1 MSPQKQLAQKLNAAF
16 STGPRSTEGKAKSS
30 QNRVS
35 HGLCSTKH
43 AIHVS
48 QRPEFERHY
57 NEMLAALA
65 PVGAEEAQLAEAI
78 ILDQYRMIRARELE
92 NEIFVKGIADAK
104 DQCFPSAETWAKNSK
119 DLALL
124 TLYSQRIHR
133 VLLRNQAD
141 FAAKQAARKASET
154 TEPKAQAAAGAP
166 AVGFVHSP
174 APAAPD
180 PSAIALPTLPLASA
194 ETGAAAHANLY
205 NAISGIAS
213 VPIPPETAQNAA

>member
-16 STGPRSTEGKAKSS
+16 STGPRTAEGKAKSS

-78 ILDQYRMIRARELE
+78 ILDQYRMARARELE
-92 NEIFVKGIADAK
+92 NEIFVKGIAEAREAI
-104 DQCFPSAETWAKNSK
+104 CPSAETWAKNSK

-124 TLYSQRIHR
+124 SLYMQRIHR
-133 VLLRNQAD
+133 VLIRNQAD
-141 FAAKQAARKASET
+141 FAAKQAARKAAERD
-154 TEPKAQAAAGAP
+154 QAAATQPTPP
-166 AVGFVHSP
+166 AEPCRSKPEAIATEFVHSSQEP
-174 APAAPD
+174 AQ
-180 PSAIALPTLPLASA
+180 A
-194 ETGAAAHANLY
+194 EAAAEPSNPSPLCYSA
-205 NAISGIAS
+205 ASTPASEAQIA
-213 VPIPPETAQNAA
+213 A